1 MDEAVLKKAK
11 ETKRKVVYETAG
23 DSQFPIESVYVRKG
37 EFTSQELLTIALKS
51 GGGTI
56 IGKIQE

>member
-1 MDEAVLKKAK
+1 MDEAVLRKTK
-11 ETKRKVVYETAG
+11 ETKRKVVYETDG

-37 EFTSQELLTIALKS
+37 EYTSNDLLILALES

>member
-11 ETKRKVVYETAG
+11 ETKRKVVYETDG

-37 EFTSQELLTIALKS
+37 EFASQDLLTIALKA

-56 IGKIQE
+56 IGQKAK